1 MMIVFLIYLLG
12 FIIAVRYALTTGCDG
27 RKKINGYELLFV
39 LFLGILSWIGVLA
52 LIVGYNAK
60 KNR

>member
-1 MMIVFLIYLLG
+1 MSKVFIIYLLG
-12 FIIAVRYALTTGCDG
+12 FIVAMRYAITTGCDG
-27 RKKINGYELLFV
+27 RKRIDWQELLFV
-39 LFLGILSWIGVLA
+39 LFMGIFSWIGVLA